1 MNADFI
7 QNRTRNAVHP
17 TNISRIG
24 RLFSRGERSFT
35 DSWCSL
41 PPDHVNEL
49 VTLHSLL
56 KETEERLHDLAD
68 ESAAPYAKMKAAEIY
83 KKFVTLDLNLE
94 LHDPVVLTEDCDEEY
109 YVKDSD
115 VVE

>member
-41 PPDHVNEL
+41 PPD
-49 VTLHSLL
+49 LHSLL
-56 KETEERLHDLAD
+56 KETEDRLHDLAD
-68 ESAAPYAKMKAAEIY
+68 ESAVPYAFMKAAEIY

-94 LHDPVVLTEDCDEEY
+94 LHDPVVLTEDSNGKNY
-109 YVKDSD
+109 GNGSD
-115 VVE
+115 VVEQC